1 MDYTLRYL
9 PIAKQDLADAI
20 NFILNEYQN
29 PIAAE
34 NTLDKIEQAI
44 MQRLEDGPESFA
56 IWQSAKKREYPYRR
70 INVGNYTVW
79 YVVIDNV
86 MEIRR
91 IQPARR
97 NEELFL
103 QQIMLELLI
112 EEAKS
117 RKVTEISLDATKK
130 GRPLYE
136 SMGFSYNDSAMA
148 MKL

>member
-20 NFILNEYQN
+20 NFILNEYKN

-44 MQRLEDGPESFA
+44 IQRLEDGPESFA
-56 IWQSAKKREYPYRR
+56 IWQSAKKREHPYRR

-79 YVVIDNV
+79 YIVIDNV

-91 IQPARR
+91 TS
-97 NEELFL
+97 L
-103 QQIMLELLI
+103 QDVTKNSFCKIKCLI
-112 EEAKS
+112 II
-117 RKVTEISLDATKK
+117 ISALRTDD
-130 GRPLYE
+130 E
-136 SMGFSYNDSAMA
+136 SSTPFIRSSKPILMMGFFYA
-148 MKL
+148 

>member
-1 MDYTLRYL
+1 MEYTLRYL
-9 PIAKQDLADAI
+9 PIAKQDLSDAI

-34 NTLDKIEQAI
+34 NTLDRIEKAI
-44 MQRLEDGPESFA
+44 KERLENGPESFA
-56 IWQSAKKREYPYRR
+56 VWPSTKNREDPYRR

-97 NEELFL
+97 NEEKFL
-103 QQIMLELLI
+103 
-112 EEAKS
+112 
-117 RKVTEISLDATKK
+117 
-130 GRPLYE
+130 
-136 SMGFSYNDSAMA
+136 
-148 MKL
+148 

>member
-1 MDYTLRYL
+1 MEYTLRYL
-9 PIAKQDLADAI
+9 PIAKQDLSDAI

-34 NTLDKIEQAI
+34 NTLDRIEKAI
-44 MQRLEDGPESFA
+44 KERLENGPESFA
-56 IWQSAKKREYPYRR
+56 VWPSTKNREHPYRR

-103 QQIMLELLI
+103 
-112 EEAKS
+112 
-117 RKVTEISLDATKK
+117 
-130 GRPLYE
+130 
-136 SMGFSYNDSAMA
+136 
-148 MKL
+148 

>member
-29 PIAAE
+29 PIVAE
-34 NTLDKIEQAI
+34 NTLEKIEQAI
-44 MQRLEDGPESFA
+44 MKRLEDGPESFV
-56 IWQSAKKREYPYRR
+56 IWKSVKKRENPYRR

-91 IQPARR
+91 IQPASR

-103 QQIMLELLI
+103 
-112 EEAKS
+112 
-117 RKVTEISLDATKK
+117 
-130 GRPLYE
+130 
-136 SMGFSYNDSAMA
+136 
-148 MKL
+148 

>member
-1 MDYTLRYL
+1 MNIKTRLRL
-9 PIAKQDLADAI
+9 K
-20 NFILNEYQN
+20 
-29 PIAAE
+29 

-44 MQRLEDGPESFA
+44 MQCLEDGPESFA
-56 IWQSAKKREYPYRR
+56 IRQSAKKREHPYRR

-103 QQIMLELLI
+103 
-112 EEAKS
+112 
-117 RKVTEISLDATKK
+117 
-130 GRPLYE
+130 
-136 SMGFSYNDSAMA
+136 
-148 MKL
+148 